1 MEGEPALEAV
11 IGARYREV
19 LDRVGR
25 ACARAGRDPA
35 SVKVVAVSKTQPFE
49 AVEAA
54 WRAGLRS
61 FGENRAQEL
70 VRKSGGGL
78 PGIEWHFLGHLQTN
92 KVRQVVGRA
101 AMIHSVDTVRL
112 AGIIAQEAER
122 KGLVQPVLLQVN
134 ISGEESKSG
143 MGRKDL
149 EEALENIQVMS
160 GIAVRGLMTIGPFTE
175 DREELRRVFAELR
188 GLRDEAREALPGA
201 GLDLLSMGMTNDFEI
216 AVEEGADLLR
226 IGTAIFG
233 GR

>member
-1 MEGEPALEAV
+1 
-11 IGARYREV
+11 
-19 LDRVGR
+19 
-25 ACARAGRDPA
+25 
-35 SVKVVAVSKTQPFE
+35 
-49 AVEAA
+49 
-54 WRAGLRS
+54 
-61 FGENRAQEL
+61 
-70 VRKSGGGL
+70 
-78 PGIEWHFLGHLQTN
+78 
-92 KVRQVVGRA
+92 VGRA

-216 AVEEGADLLR
+216 AGHIRRPLK
-226 IGTAIFG
+226 
-233 GR
+233 GRTGRP